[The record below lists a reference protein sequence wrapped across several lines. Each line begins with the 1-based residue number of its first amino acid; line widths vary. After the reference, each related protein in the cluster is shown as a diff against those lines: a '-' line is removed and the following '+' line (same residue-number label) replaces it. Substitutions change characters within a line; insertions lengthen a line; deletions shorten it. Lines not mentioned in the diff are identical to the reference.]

1 MPRFTELTEATMT
14 PRQREVAAAIGA
26 GARGGLRGPFP
37 AWLHSPEMA
46 EALQRAGRFLR
57 WETSLPAR
65 LSELAILV
73 TAARWKARYEWFAHH
88 RLAMEAGLDPA
99 IAEAVRLGVPPA
111 GMAEDEAAVHR
122 FASELHR
129 DGDVSDAAF
138 DAAKRLFGEAGV
150 AELLGLCGYYTAVGL
165 TLNVARVPLPE
176 GVSDPFAASR

>member
-14 PRQREVAAAIGA
+14 PRQREAAAAIGA
-26 GARGGLRGPFP
+26 GARGGVRGPFP

-46 EALQRAGRFLR
+46 EAFGRAGRFLR

-88 RLAMEAGLDPA
+88 PLAMEAGLDLA
-99 IAEAVRLGVPPA
+99 VAEAIRLGQPPIF
-111 GMAEDEAAVHR
+111 MAEDEAAVHR
-122 FASELHR
+122 FATELHR

-138 DAAKRLFGEAGV
+138 DEAKRRFGEQGV